1 MRSKYVAAAM
11 RVSVVSLLLA
21 GSARASDWY
30 VDAVNGSD
38 AHDGQ
43 SPQSAWRTISHAV
56 SQVPAG
62 SERILIAPGTY
73 NAALGENFPIAPK
86 PGHQLIG
93 LAGAERPVI
102 TANGAPN
109 SVLLRFESS
118 NAQPQVFA
126 ADTRVEHLELR
137 RATHCVELVA
147 EAGEV
152 SPTFVDLRIARM
164 VLTGVSITGNGGR
177 CEPRFER
184 LFIDVME
191 PTNPSTGIFAW
202 GDPST
207 APVQLTVLDGFFGN
221 SSGDGVRIYGAVDAL
236 LERCTFD
243 SLGGFAI
250 SGHTFANAPA
260 KLRSVD
266 SSIGFCSG
274 AVSFH
279 NQQSTLEASFT
290 RCTFAELVQ
299 PLTLNNWSGALQVTL
314 DSCIV
319 STLGNSIYTT
329 GTVGVSASHS
339 LISDGDFDGV
349 NGCFS
354 GDPGFRDAGKGDF
367 RLRWGSPCIDAASA
381 APSGARDVLGVRR
394 DVDGNLDAQG
404 RTDIGAYEFTP
415 LELVSSGSIGSSL
428 RLDNWGPDAPSVLYW
443 ARAGLA
449 SPAATP
455 FGSFELN
462 WLLARTFHVT
472 SAGAATPSITQ
483 RRIPNQ
489 IALIGQTFSFQAL
502 THSSAAP
509 LSRAF
514 SNGVEVSIVP

>member
-1 MRSKYVAAAM
+1 M
-11 RVSVVSLLLA
+11 RVAVASLLFA
-21 GSARASDWY
+21 GSALASDWY

-38 AHDGQ
+38 ANDGQ

-73 NAALGENFPIAPK
+73 NAALGESFPITPK

-152 SPTFVDLRIARM
+152 SPTFVDVRIERM
-164 VLTGVSITGNGGR
+164 IKNGVKIDGLGGL
-177 CEPRFER
+177 CQPTLER
-184 LFIDVME
+184 LFIGLAQHAINSVCIRVE
-191 PTNPSTGIFAW
+191 GVSSAPAVRLTALECSLGPSGSGGLALFGSVDAR
-202 GDPST
+202 
-207 APVQLTVLDGFFGN
+207 LERCNLDGFGN
-221 SSGDGVRIYGAVDAL
+221 EAI
-236 LERCTFD
+236 TM
-243 SLGGFAI
+243 LGGPMRLDCVDSAI
-250 SGHTFANAPA
+250 SYSTYALFA
-260 KLRSVD
+260 
-266 SSIGFCSG
+266 GSG
-274 AVSFH
+274 VE
-279 NQQSTLEASFT
+279 LLDVSFT
-290 RCTFAELVQ
+290 RCTIAEISQ
-299 PLTLNNWSGALQVTL
+299 PLRLSSPHGGTLRLELDSSILATVGDSIYAIGQVTL
-314 DSCIV
+314 DV
-319 STLGNSIYTT
+319 SRSF
-329 GTVGVSASHS
+329 
-339 LISDGDFDGV
+339 ISDGDFDGV

-354 GDPGFRDAGKGDF
+354 GDPGFRDASDGDF
-367 RLRWGSPCIDAASA
+367 RLRWGSACIDAAPA

-415 LELVSSGSIGSSL
+415 LEVVSSGSIGSSL

-443 ARAGLA
+443 APAGLA
-449 SPAATP
+449 SPASTP

-462 WLLARTFHVT
+462 RLLARTFHLT
-472 SAGAATPSITQ
+472 TAGAATPSITQ
-483 RRIPNQ
+483 RRIPNE
-489 IALIGQTFSFQAL
+489 IALVGQTFSFQAL
-502 THSSAAP
+502 THSFAAP

-514 SNGVEVSIVP
+514 TNGVEVSIVP